1 MSEPMVLRFQRMT
14 LDNQSSTPDLLR
26 TAKAIAVKLQLAD
39 VAKWID
45 YELDGY
51 PEDVTLPDYRITKGK
66 LMGLNPINGPI
77 PMSVSNAQ
85 HENMLR
91 TVYIKAPLTELA
103 RAYND
108 PEATMIFSFPTEYSY
123 QLQQNKP
130 EFLRFPLIQQIG
142 QSKMLNVVEKVRNRL
157 LDWSLE
163 LEQQGILGENLQF
176 SQQDKDKAPMTV
188 NNFNFNGNINNTGVI
203 GSDNHDFA
211 QQNILQV
218 SAGDFDVLNN
228 KLQALGF
235 SADDVHDL
243 KNLLD
248 SEPAQDKPTR
258 VMPKVYAWLGKAG
271 ERIID
276 AGLDKAAP
284 LAIEAI
290 TKYLG
295 G

>member
-1 MSEPMVLRFQRMT
+1 MSEPMVLRFQRMA

-51 PEDVTLPDYRITKGK
+51 PEDITLPDYRITKGK

-85 HENMLR
+85 QENMLR
-91 TVYIKAPLTELA
+91 TVHIKAPLTELA

-123 QLQQNKP
+123 KLQQNKP

-203 GSDNHDFA
+203 GADNHDFA

-218 SAGDFDVLNN
+218 SAGDFDVLKS

>member
-1 MSEPMVLRFQRMT
+1 MSESMVLRFQRMA

-66 LMGLNPINGPI
+66 LMGLNPINGPV

-85 HENMLR
+85 QENMLR
-91 TVYIKAPLTELA
+91 TVHIKAPLTELV

-203 GSDNHDFA
+203 GADNHDFA

-218 SAGDFDVLNN
+218 SAGDFEVLKS
-228 KLQALGF
+228 KLRALGF

>member
-1 MSEPMVLRFQRMT
+1 MSEPIVLRFQRMA

-26 TAKAIAVKLQLAD
+26 TAKSIAVKLQLAD
-39 VAKWID
+39 VATWID

-77 PMSVSNAQ
+77 PMSVSNTQ

-91 TVYIKAPLTELA
+91 TVHIKAPLTELA

-188 NNFNFNGNINNTGVI
+188 NNFNFNGNINNTGVL
-203 GSDNHDFA
+203 GADNHDFA

-218 SAGDFDVLNN
+218 SVGDFDVLKN

-235 SADDVHDL
+235 SADDIHDL
-243 KNLLD
+243 KNQLD
-248 SEPAQDKPTR
+248 SEPSQDKPTR
-258 VMPKVYAWLGKAG
+258 VMPKVYAWLGNAG